1 MTPEFAYFLKVN
13 VAFILLYAFYRLFFY
28 KDTFFKL
35 RRTILLAFFGVSLLY
50 PLMNIQDWIREQG
63 PIVEV
68 IQMYSAILP
77 ETTITPGNVPQ
88 TNWHDLLLPGISY
101 LYWSGVIA
109 LSFRFLVQLSSIL
122 LLARRSEVTLIR
134 NVRVHLLNKPAGPF
148 SFFRLVFLHPD
159 SHSEKEIDEILVH
172 ECTHVSQW
180 HSIDVIICELV
191 CIICWVNPFVWLLK
205 REVRHNLEY
214 LADDTVLE
222 SGYDSRS
229 YQYHLLG
236 LAHTNRSVTSL
247 SNNFNMLH
255 LKNRIS
261 MMNKKR
267 SRSIGRTKYLI
278 FIPVVGTLLILSNV
292 DALARITDEL
302 TESTFADVLL
312 PEAILPFPF
321 VGDASPAE
329 KREEY
334 VLSEEGIEAARRAR
348 NQVFTVVEVMPEFP
362 GGQGALLKFLA
373 TNVRYPESAVKNGI
387 EGRVSCSFVFGKD
400 GAISEAEVIRGV
412 SPELN
417 EEALRVINSMPV
429 WSPGKQRGK
438 VVNVKYTVPVTFRLS
453 GGKKK
458 ASSRIVQRQIKEV
471 DTSGRVFTVVQQ
483 MPEFPGGQASLL
495 KYLATRIK
503 YPAIAQENGI
513 QGRVSCSFVVD
524 TDGSLKNIEVIRGI
538 DPSLD
543 REAVRV
549 IREMPK
555 WNPGVQNNMA
565 VAVKYTVPVTFRL
578 Q

>member
-1 MTPEFAYFLKVN
+1 M
-13 VAFILLYAFYRLFFY
+13 
-28 KDTFFKL
+28 
-35 RRTILLAFFGVSLLY
+35 
-50 PLMNIQDWIREQG
+50 
-63 PIVEV
+63 
-68 IQMYSAILP
+68 
-77 ETTITPGNVPQ
+77 
-88 TNWHDLLLPGISY
+88 
-101 LYWSGVIA
+101 
-109 LSFRFLVQLSSIL
+109 
-122 LLARRSEVTLIR
+122 
-134 NVRVHLLNKPAGPF
+134 
-148 SFFRLVFLHPD
+148 
-159 SHSEKEIDEILVH
+159 
-172 ECTHVSQW
+172 
-180 HSIDVIICELV
+180 
-191 CIICWVNPFVWLLK
+191 
-205 REVRHNLEY
+205 
-214 LADDTVLE
+214 
-222 SGYDSRS
+222 
-229 YQYHLLG
+229 
-236 LAHTNRSVTSL
+236 
-247 SNNFNMLH
+247 
-255 LKNRIS
+255 
-261 MMNKKR
+261 
-267 SRSIGRTKYLI
+267 
-278 FIPVVGTLLILSNV
+278 
-292 DALARITDEL
+292 
-302 TESTFADVLL
+302 
-312 PEAILPFPF
+312 
-321 VGDASPAE
+321 
-329 KREEY
+329 
-334 VLSEEGIEAARRAR
+334 LSEEGIEAARRAR
-348 NQVFTVVEVMPEFP
+348 NPVFTVVEVMPEFP

-387 EGRVSCSFVFGKD
+387 EGRVSCSFVVGKD

-458 ASSRIVQRQIKEV
+458 TSSRIVQRQIKEV

-483 MPEFPGGQASLL
+483 MPEFPSGQASLL

>member
-278 FIPVVGTLLILSNV
+278 FIPVVGALLILSNV

-348 NQVFTVVEVMPEFP
+348 NPVFTVVEVMPEFP

-387 EGRVSCSFVFGKD
+387 EGRVSCSFVVGKD
-400 GAISEAEVIRGV
+400 GVISEAEVIRGV

-458 ASSRIVQRQIKEV
+458 TSSRIVQRQIKEV

-483 MPEFPGGQASLL
+483 MPEFPSGQASLL

>member
-278 FIPVVGTLLILSNV
+278 FIPVVGALLILSNV

-348 NQVFTVVEVMPEFP
+348 NPVFTVVEVMPEFP

-387 EGRVSCSFVFGKD
+387 EGRVSCSFFVGKD

-458 ASSRIVQRQIKEV
+458 TSSRIVQRQIKEV

-483 MPEFPGGQASLL
+483 MPEFPSGQASLL